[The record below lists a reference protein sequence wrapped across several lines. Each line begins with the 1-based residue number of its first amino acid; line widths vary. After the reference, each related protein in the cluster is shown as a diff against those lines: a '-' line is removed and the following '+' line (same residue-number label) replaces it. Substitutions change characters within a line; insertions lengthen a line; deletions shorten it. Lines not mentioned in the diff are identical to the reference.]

1 MCGNRCVWPLRYCI
15 LLPVVALAFTIGLM
29 LDPIYLPNPLCKLS
43 LNQVQTPIAE
53 TGTASPIPQFD
64 KQMELFADNVQN
76 ASTGSN
82 HTTVRN
88 QVSHATVYN
97 RYPNVYKAASRMSKR
112 DAKILNFG
120 SSVGLEI
127 KTLAE
132 IYFPAATLVGVD
144 VDDSILNEARSNNGN
159 HSNRTF
165 FFNSRTFPLDLFGS
179 YDMVVANSVLCLHPH
194 FDSDAYPFS
203 VFEASLE
210 EINRVLQV
218 GGLLSMVNPSYR
230 LEDTSVG
237 SHYKPVE
244 IDCGNLPTC
253 CSQFVPVHDKKGHGV
268 PIRDICLFKKMY

>member
-1 MCGNRCVWPLRYCI
+1 MGY
-15 LLPVVALAFTIGLM
+15 M
-29 LDPIYLPNPLCKLS
+29 LDRIYLQNPLCNLS
-43 LNQVQTPIAE
+43 LNQVHTPVVE
-53 TGTASPIPQFD
+53 TGTANPIPQFD
-64 KQMELFADNVQN
+64 KQMELFADKLQH
-76 ASTGSN
+76 ATTGLN
-82 HTTVRN
+82 HTTVKN

-97 RYPNVYKAASRMSKR
+97 RYPNVYRAASRMSKR

-144 VDDSILNEARSNNGN
+144 VDDSILNEARNNNAN

-165 FFNSRTFPLDLFGS
+165 FFNSRIFPLDLFGT
-179 YDMVVANSVLCLHPH
+179 YDVVVANSVLCLHPH

-203 VFEASLE
+203 VFEASLV

-230 LEDTSVG
+230 LEDTSIG
-237 SHYKPVE
+237 SHYKPVD

-253 CSQFVPVHDKKGHGV
+253 CSQFVPVHNKKGQGV